1 MKKCLLLFTSMV
13 LFSSGIYSQSVK
25 FSDLVY
31 YTNITSS
38 QVYNTL
44 LASNLFEEQST
55 SVVNGQ
61 PIDHFSKI
69 GKNANSEKIVAG
81 KFTKLADGTILR
93 TVEYTSSSARNIL
106 SMISQA
112 KSYGLRL
119 RFRGADPSNNIY
131 LYDNDFYNVSIY
143 LRRDQSS
150 GFVQIKQKL
159 YLGLE

>member
-1 MKKCLLLFTSMV
+1 MKKSFLLFTSMV
-13 LFSSGIYSQSVK
+13 VFSSGIYSQSVK
-25 FSDLVY
+25 FSDLIY
-31 YTNITSS
+31 YTNITSR

-44 LASNLFEEQST
+44 LASNLFAEESIN
-55 SVVNGQ
+55 VANGQ
-61 PIDHFSKI
+61 PIDHFTKI

-81 KFTKLADGTILR
+81 KFVKLADGTILR
-93 TVEYTSSSARNIL
+93 TVEYTSSNARNIL

-112 KSYGLRL
+112 KSYGLGL

-150 GFVQIKQKL
+150 GFLEIKQKL
-159 YLGLE
+159 YRGLE

>member
-1 MKKCLLLFTSMV
+1 MKKCLLLFTLTVIISA
-13 LFSSGIYSQSVK
+13 SSYSQSVK

-31 YTNITSS
+31 YTNITSR

-44 LASNLFEEQST
+44 LASNQFAEE
-55 SVVNGQ
+55 SVNVINEQ
-61 PIDHFSKI
+61 PINHFTKI

-81 KFTKLADGTILR
+81 KFIKLADGTILR
-93 TVEYTSSSARNIL
+93 TVQYTSSSARNIL

-150 GFVQIKQKL
+150 GFVEIKQKL